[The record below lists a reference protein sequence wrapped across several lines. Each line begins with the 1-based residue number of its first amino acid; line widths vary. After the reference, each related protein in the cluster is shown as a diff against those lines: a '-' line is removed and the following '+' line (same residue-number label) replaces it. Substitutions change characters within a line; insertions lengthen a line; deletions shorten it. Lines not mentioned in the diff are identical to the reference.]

1 MTLVLDASVL
11 IDIER
16 SNKETLLKLEELRKV
31 HPGML
36 HISFPVYVEILRGI
50 EEGSSKSKTAKREFL
65 ESIPVLSVTKET
77 AKIIVKLLL
86 KYKNKPIALFDLF
99 TAAQAIENNFTVVTK
114 DKDFEQIEGLDK
126 AIIRSGKKA

>member
-50 EEGSSKSKTAKREFL
+50 ESSSRSKTAKMEFL

-86 KYKNKPIALFDLF
+86 KYKNKPIAIFDLF
-99 TAAQAIENNFTVVTK
+99 TAAQAIEGNFTVVTK
-114 DKDFEQIEGLDK
+114 DKDFEQIEELDK
-126 AIIRSGKKA
+126 VVLEQKGKA